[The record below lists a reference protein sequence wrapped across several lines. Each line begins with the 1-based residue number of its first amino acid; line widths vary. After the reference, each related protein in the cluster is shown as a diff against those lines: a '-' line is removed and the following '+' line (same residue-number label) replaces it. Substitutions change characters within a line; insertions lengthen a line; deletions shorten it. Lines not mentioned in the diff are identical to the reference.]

1 MYGAIIPP
9 TRAIQELEPIP
20 AFRTTVGKSSAE
32 YKYTI
37 RNAADAPSFPT
48 IASTVVIILES
59 VNIVQAYNSIT
70 TAYKIVLHILSYYQ
84 KFFLKKYSLP
94 SLTTSI

>member
-70 TAYKIVLHILSYYQ
+70 TAYKNRFAYFVILS
-84 KFFLKKYSLP
+84 KDFFEK
-94 SLTTSI
+94 I